1 MRRGPLFR
9 VFASVQIR
17 PGSINFRRP
26 GVADQKS
33 ARFPIFPSVAESKD
47 THLPEA
53 RGIYSE
59 FLKKNK
65 MFFTKERTQLLDF
78 IFEQKGHFSA
88 DELMFEMQ
96 KADVKVSRATLYRS
110 LSQMVEAGILS
121 ESDFGHGHTHYEI
134 AIGSKPHVHLICTD
148 SGDVREVHSQKLEE
162 ALNDLARKEGFKIKR
177 YKIQVF
183 GVSKSSRKEAS
194 KL

>member
-1 MRRGPLFR
+1 M
-9 VFASVQIR
+9 
-17 PGSINFRRP
+17 
-26 GVADQKS
+26 ADSHEKQL
-33 ARFPIFPSVAESKD
+33 
-47 THLPEA
+47 TEA
-53 RGIYSE
+53 RGIYAD

-65 MFFTKERTQLLDF
+65 MFFTKERTQLLNF
-78 IFEQKGHFSA
+78 IFDQKGHFSA

-96 KADVKVSRATLYRS
+96 KAEVKISRATLYRS
-110 LSQMVEAGILS
+110 LSQMVEANILS

-134 AIGSKPHVHLICTD
+134 SLGSKPHVHLICTD
-148 SGDVREVHSQKLEE
+148 SGDVREVHSQKLED

-183 GVSKSSRKEAS
+183 GVSKSSRKEAA

>member
-1 MRRGPLFR
+1 MVDP
-9 VFASVQIR
+9 
-17 PGSINFRRP
+17 
-26 GVADQKS
+26 K
-33 ARFPIFPSVAESKD
+33 EK
-47 THLPEA
+47 HLPEA

-134 AIGSKPHVHLICTD
+134 AIGNKPHVHLICTD
-148 SGDVREVHSQKLEE
+148 SGDVREVYSQKLED

-183 GVSKSSRKEAS
+183 GVSKGSRKQAS

>member
-1 MRRGPLFR
+1 MD
-9 VFASVQIR
+9 I
-17 PGSINFRRP
+17 
-26 GVADQKS
+26 
-33 ARFPIFPSVAESKD
+33 KD
-47 THLPEA
+47 KYLPEA
-53 RGIYSE
+53 REIYSE

-121 ESDFGHGHTHYEI
+121 ESDFGHGHTHYEV
-134 AIGSKPHVHLICTD
+134 AIGTKPHVHLICTD
-148 SGDVREVHSQKLEE
+148 SGDVREVHSQKLED

-183 GVSKSSRKEAS
+183 GLSKSSRKESS

>member
-1 MRRGPLFR
+1 M
-9 VFASVQIR
+9 
-17 PGSINFRRP
+17 
-26 GVADQKS
+26 ADPK
-33 ARFPIFPSVAESKD
+33 EKY
-47 THLPEA
+47 LPEA
-53 RGIYSE
+53 RGVYSE

-78 IFEQKGHFSA
+78 IFDQKGHFSA

-110 LSQMVEAGILS
+110 LSQMVEAGILA
-121 ESDFGHGHTHYEI
+121 ESDFGHGHMHYEI

-148 SGDVREVHSQKLEE
+148 SGDVREVQSQKLEA
-162 ALNDLARKEGFKIKR
+162 ALNELARKEGFKIKR